1 MNVNEV
7 NKIKWS
13 EDYSFL
19 FFFFFS
25 IATQKGNFSS
35 SEDGKRS
42 IYSFRALRPFD
53 VASSFLEFWK
63 TGTRL
68 RHSIFPP
75 PLLLLLLLLL
85 SFSIRSSRCSQ
96 RIVNGGVVNRNYA
109 RVLVIWTINENLYPQ
124 RPEDR
129 WLSFLSNRLI
139 TFQFRFETRQSKLNA
154 IISILIRPIVPTIFQ
169 HLVSFNSIFQY
180 ARSIFY
186 KKTFIFWC
194 FVVSCLQ
201 YIRSSI
207 LN

>member
-75 PLLLLLLLLL
+75 PLLLLLAS
-85 SFSIRSSRCSQ
+85 SF
-96 RIVNGGVVNRNYA
+96 
-109 RVLVIWTINENLYPQ
+109 
-124 RPEDR
+124 
-129 WLSFLSNRLI
+129 
-139 TFQFRFETRQSKLNA
+139 FRFAHA
-154 IISILIRPIVPTIFQ
+154 IISSSQCFHFYFFFFTVLFWHPSSFLHFFLLSQAFDRILSSVSIIF
-169 HLVSFNSIFQY
+169 LFLIKFG
-180 ARSIFY
+180 ID
-186 KKTFIFWC
+186 KFII
-194 FVVSCLQ
+194 
-201 YIRSSI
+201 YIDI
-207 LN
+207 YM